1 MLILISVILDEPA
14 NDYSFSRNPPHP
26 VTTPQMIPDSPYLMF
41 EVEDRG
47 VGIEDDSEIIGS
59 LFR

>member
-1 MLILISVILDEPA
+1 
-14 NDYSFSRNPPHP
+14 
-26 VTTPQMIPDSPYLMF
+26 MIQDSPYLMF